1 MIEYTSAEIRHMY
14 RKLNPDMPSDEV
26 LEYRYGDAITGAE
39 EYHKSRG
46 YRPRRNKTMA
56 ELSDAE
62 LEQLKREHLD
72 AVGTNCIEGQYAD

>member
-1 MIEYTSAEIRHMY
+1 MIEITPAEARQRY
-14 RKLNPDMPSDEV
+14 RDIGGELPSDEI
-26 LEYRYGDAITGAE
+26 LAYRYGDAITGAA